1 MKKLNLYILAI
12 LVAFS
17 VSCADFLDKYPDN
30 ALLKEDTYNSY
41 SDFDGHWMSVYT
53 SLKAAS
59 GFTEASRV
67 YGDIQCDLVCAVQ
80 GNSNILNPLYTWTFN
95 SSSDEI
101 NSIYYAMWTTIGRIN
116 DIFDHVPHFQ
126 KILTGRD
133 SLNMEELL
141 GDMYFIRALCYSEL
155 VKYYC
160 EAYDPVRADDQL
172 GMPIVRSALNVG
184 SPARASLK
192 ATYDFMYEDLEEAEK
207 RMPHLELMDVVN
219 GGNYFFTLEC
229 VRALWARVA
238 LYRGDYKLA
247 AEKAQAA
254 LDFCTSLGMSL
265 GLKGS
270 SASDMMQNS
279 ADAYAAMFRGQDYS
293 PEVLFFLGM
302 TADDSQG
309 SIGQYF
315 ALQPVLTS
323 SEYHPEYVPSRY
335 LMNIYELGDYR
346 PQIIFETHQT
356 DYNHGLQWSLMM
368 KDVQNLDLDRSANSN
383 YQTRPKMFRMS
394 ELYLIIAEANAMPG
408 GVVGD
413 GIDALEQLQ
422 NARISGY
429 RGLGNISAAQLLEE
443 VKKERVRE
451 LCFEGFRLMD
461 LKRWHQGFR
470 RVAQPYTKDTDL
482 VIAADD
488 PRFVWPIPKSELEV
502 NPNMKPNASN

>member
-1 MKKLNLYILAI
+1 MKKLNLYILSF
-12 LVAFS
+12 LVVFS
-17 VSCADFLDKYPDN
+17 VSCGDFLDKYPDN
-30 ALLKEDTYNSY
+30 ALLKGDTYNSY
-41 SDFDGHWMSVYT
+41 ADFDGHWMSVYT
-53 SLKAAS
+53 SLKESA

-101 NSIYYAMWTTIGRIN
+101 AGIYYAMWTTIGRIN

-126 KILTGRD
+126 KILSGKD
-133 SLNMEELL
+133 SLNMEEML

-160 EAYDPVRADDQL
+160 EAYDNARAEEQL
-172 GMPIVRSALNVG
+172 GMPICRSVLNVG
-184 SPARASLK
+184 SPSRASLK
-192 ATYDFMYEDLEEAEK
+192 ATYDFMYADLLEAER
-207 RMPHLELMDVVN
+207 RMPHLEQVDVVN

-229 VRALWARVA
+229 VRALWARIA

-265 GLKGS
+265 GWKGS
-270 SASDMMQNS
+270 SADERIQNS

-302 TADDSQG
+302 TADDTQG
-309 SIGQYF
+309 SVGQYF
-315 ALQPVLTS
+315 AVQPDLTS
-323 SEYHPEYVPSRY
+323 AEYHPEYVPSRY
-335 LMNIYELGDYR
+335 LLNLYDAGDYR
-346 PQIIFETHQT
+346 SQIIFETHKT

-368 KDVQNLDLDRSANSN
+368 KDVQNTDLDKSANSN
-383 YQTRPKMFRMS
+383 YQTRPKLFRMS
-394 ELYLIIAEANAMPG
+394 ELYLIVAEANAMPG
-408 GVVGD
+408 GVVED
-413 GIDALEQLQ
+413 GIDALEELQ
-422 NARISGY
+422 KARINGY
-429 RGLGNISAAQLLEE
+429 RGLGNLSAAGLLEE
-443 VKKERVRE
+443 VKKERARE

-470 RVAQPYTKDTDL
+470 RVSQPYTKDTGL
-482 VIAADD
+482 AVTVDD
-488 PRFVWPIPKSELEV
+488 PRFTWPIPQAEINI
-502 NPNMKPNASN
+502 NPNMQPNASN